1 MLVRPSMWSIFYS
14 QKSRFQTSKRT
25 NMGSAI
31 LEGGRPANIHEFC
44 FQAAKR
50 SDMERVYLQVGLFA

>member
-1 MLVRPSMWSIFYS
+1 MGFSAQLCGRFADS
-14 QKSRFQTSKRT
+14 QESRSQALNLS
-25 NMGSAI
+25 NMDSAV

-50 SDMERVYLQVGLFA
+50 SDLECV